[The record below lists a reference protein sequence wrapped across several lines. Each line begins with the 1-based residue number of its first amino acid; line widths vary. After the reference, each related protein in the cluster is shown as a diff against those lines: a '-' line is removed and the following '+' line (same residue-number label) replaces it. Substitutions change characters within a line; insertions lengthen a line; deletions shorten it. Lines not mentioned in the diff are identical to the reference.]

1 MSYVV
6 RLRRYKGCH
15 LGRALPNIRAFQ
27 GMKTAKLG
35 TKVMFENDAK
45 W

>member
-1 MSYVV
+1 MGYVV
-6 RLRRYKGCH
+6 RTRRYKGCH
-15 LGRALPNIRAFQ
+15 LGITLPKIRAFQ

-35 TKVMFENDAK
+35 TDVMFKNDAK